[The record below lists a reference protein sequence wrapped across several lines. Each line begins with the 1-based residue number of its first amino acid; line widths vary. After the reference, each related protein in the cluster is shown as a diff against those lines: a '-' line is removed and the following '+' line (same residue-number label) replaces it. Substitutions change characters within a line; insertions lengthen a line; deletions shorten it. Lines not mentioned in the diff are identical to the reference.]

1 MAPTSAGADADADHE
16 SAAGRG
22 DERRLSLEEKAVQR
36 KRTRAARKTPIG
48 SLGQSASERIIGAAG
63 PAGSKDCGVNGGSR
77 ARSQETARGGA
88 ADDTSWRGT
97 HHGTGLR
104 SGHRDARAVSL
115 RQADRQLHGAHSVR
129 GLQCR
134 QAATGTHQQAGQ
146 YSAALFAGGSIASSR
161 TVQPRLATSVCTLD
175 DAPGKKNCQSSHGQ
189 KTRCTV
195 VLVEFGSNAGKLGY
209 VHGV

>member
-1 MAPTSAGADADADHE
+1 MAPAADGADAYADHE

-22 DERRLSLEEKAVQR
+22 NERRLSLEEKTVRR
-36 KRTRAARKTPIG
+36 KGASTARKTLAG

-77 ARSQETARGGA
+77 ARSQETARGRA

-104 SGHRDARAVSL
+104 SGHRDAGAVSL

-129 GLQCR
+129 RLQCR
-134 QAATGTHQQAGQ
+134 PTTAGAHQQPGQ
-146 YSAALFAGGSIASSR
+146 TLFPPFPAV
-161 TVQPRLATSVCTLD
+161 TPPT
-175 DAPGKKNCQSSHGQ
+175 
-189 KTRCTV
+189 TR
-195 VLVEFGSNAGKLGY
+195 
-209 VHGV
+209 